1 MFNMPHAA
9 SRPVR
14 PFRRL
19 RALLPLL
26 FGAALAVTLPT
37 TAQADLASL
46 GRKEA
51 GAGLKE
57 ALVRGAEF
65 AVAQLGKPDGF
76 LGNPQVKIT
85 LPESLQKVESLGRK
99 LGLARQ
105 ADELVDTMN
114 RAAESAVVEAR
125 PLLVNAVKNLSVKDA
140 KDILAGPPDAATQY
154 FRKST
159 SAQLSQ
165 KFLPIVR
172 KATARVGLADK
183 YNAFAGKA
191 AKFKLIEEQDANL
204 DGYVTQK
211 TMDGLFLMIAEQEQ
225 QIRQD
230 PLGSGSALLKKVFGA
245 IGQ

>member
-9 SRPVR
+9 SHPIRK
-14 PFRRL
+14 L
-19 RALLPLL
+19 RSVL
-26 FGAALAVTLPT
+26 FGAVLALALPA
-37 TAQADLASL
+37 TAQADLTSL
-46 GRKEA
+46 GSKEA

-154 FRKST
+154 FRKTT
-159 SAQLSQ
+159 SAQLNQ